1 MNCNALISD
10 LGRLFEFRSTDAD
23 IDGLIQEA
31 RLFTGYQ
38 LWRSGRREEAQRL
51 LQAIQ
56 DPFASYYQGLLF
68 KEMADEELRKGA
80 TMYESRSAAN
90 VLLNKSRDAFYITLD
105 RLRSPG
111 MERFHPLDQKLA
123 EVIEKVET
131 KLGSLT
137 NLSVANGH
145 STEEEEESEEREFV
159 TPQQVTSTPHRRNM
173 MHHMSSMRNG
183 TIGSR
188 LETTARGEARPSPE
202 RLDAQLRQMV
212 HRQVIYFYLYYLTIL
227 FDRLIWMYRR
237 SLTRP
242 FLVN

>member
-1 MNCNALISD
+1 M
-10 LGRLFEFRSTDAD
+10 
-23 IDGLIQEA
+23 
-31 RLFTGYQ
+31 
-38 LWRSGRREEAQRL
+38 WRSGRREEALRL
-51 LQAIQ
+51 LQAIS

-68 KEMADEELRKGA
+68 KEMAEEELRKGA

-145 STEEEEESEEREFV
+145 STEEDEESEEREYL

-173 MHHMSSMRNG
+173 MNMTSMRNG
-183 TIGSR
+183 TALASR
-188 LETTARGEARPSPE
+188 LETSTRAEARPSPE

-212 HRQVIYFYLYYLTIL
+212 QRQASSTQHF
-227 FDRLIWMYRR
+227 
-237 SLTRP
+237 P
-242 FLVN
+242 FNAFV

>member
-1 MNCNALISD
+1 
-10 LGRLFEFRSTDAD
+10 
-23 IDGLIQEA
+23 
-31 RLFTGYQ
+31 
-38 LWRSGRREEAQRL
+38 
-51 LQAIQ
+51 
-56 DPFASYYQGLLF
+56 
-68 KEMADEELRKGA
+68 MAEDELRKGA
-80 TMYESRSAAN
+80 TMYEARSAAN

-159 TPQQVTSTPHRRNM
+159 TPQQVTSTPHRRNLTNI
-173 MHHMSSMRNG
+173 SSMRNG
-183 TIGSR
+183 TAMSTR
-188 LETTARGEARPSPE
+188 LEMSTRAEARPSPE

-212 HRQVIYFYLYYLTIL
+212 HRQVSQHFQIIQCVIDEF
-227 FDRLIWMYRR
+227 
-237 SLTRP
+237 S
-242 FLVN
+242 

>member
-1 MNCNALISD
+1 
-10 LGRLFEFRSTDAD
+10 
-23 IDGLIQEA
+23 
-31 RLFTGYQ
+31 
-38 LWRSGRREEAQRL
+38 
-51 LQAIQ
+51 
-56 DPFASYYQGLLF
+56 
-68 KEMADEELRKGA
+68 MAEEELRKGA

-90 VLLNKSRDAFYITLD
+90 ILLNKSRDAFYITLD

-145 STEEEEESEEREFV
+145 STEEEDESEEREFV

-173 MHHMSSMRNG
+173 MQLSMRNG
-183 TIGSR
+183 TVLSTR
-188 LETTARGEARPSPE
+188 METSVRGESRPSPE

-212 HRQVIYFYLYYLTIL
+212 HRQVIFSNFSFRIL
-227 FDRLIWMYRR
+227 I
-237 SLTRP
+237 
-242 FLVN
+242 

>member
-1 MNCNALISD
+1 M
-10 LGRLFEFRSTDAD
+10 FEFRSTDRD
-23 IDGLIQEA
+23 IDDFVQEA
-31 RLFTGYQ
+31 KLFTGYQ
-38 LWRSGRREEAQRL
+38 LWRAGRHEEAQRL
-51 LQAIQ
+51 LQSVS
-56 DPFASYYQGLLF
+56 DPYASYYQGLLF
-68 KEMADEELRKGA
+68 KEMAEEELRKGA

-111 MERFHPLDQKLA
+111 MDRFHPLDQKLA

-159 TPQQVTSTPHRRNM
+159 TPQQVTSTPHRSRSM
-173 MHHMSSMRNG
+173 MLANSMRNG
-183 TIGSR
+183 TALSSR
-188 LETTARGEARPSPE
+188 MDASVRVEARPSPE

-212 HRQVIYFYLYYLTIL
+212 HRQVT
-227 FDRLIWMYRR
+227 
-237 SLTRP
+237 
-242 FLVN
+242 